1 MGETV
6 QVIPHVTDEIKHHIY
21 MAAKQSE
28 AQVLITEIG
37 GTVGD
42 IESQPFLEA
51 IRQVA
56 QEQGKENCLFIH
68 VTLVPY
74 IASCCEYKSKPTQH
88 SVKELQSYGIMPD
101 IIVAR
106 CEAALPQ
113 SIIKKISLFCNITE
127 ECVIENQDLPSL
139 YEVVPMLEKQGLA
152 RIVCDKL
159 KLSYKEVDHREW
171 DSMLERIHA
180 CKEDVK
186 IALIGKYVQ
195 LHDAYLSVV
204 EALHH
209 GGFENGCR
217 VHIKWVDSEK
227 LEQSDSDAILKDV
240 DGILIPGGF
249 GDRGIEGKIIAAKYA
264 REHKIPFLGICLGMQ
279 IASIEVARHILGYK
293 DANSREFQPNSQHMI
308 IDFMSDQNDAI
319 RKGGTMRLGA
329 YPCHIKENSRMM
341 EAYGKQNI
349 NERHRHR
356 YEFNNAYRKEFIA
369 HGMDIVGTSMDNSL
383 VEALEIHD
391 HPFYIGVQFH
401 PEFQS
406 RPNRAHPL
414 FAAFVAAARC
424 HKQ

>member
-1 MGETV
+1 M
-6 QVIPHVTDEIKHHIY
+6 
-21 MAAKQSE
+21 
-28 AQVLITEIG
+28 
-37 GTVGD
+37 
-42 IESQPFLEA
+42 
-51 IRQVA
+51 
-56 QEQGKENCLFIH
+56 
-68 VTLVPY
+68 
-74 IASCCEYKSKPTQH
+74 
-88 SVKELQSYGIMPD
+88 
-101 IIVAR
+101 
-106 CEAALPQ
+106 
-113 SIIKKISLFCNITE
+113 
-127 ECVIENQDLPSL
+127 
-139 YEVVPMLEKQGLA
+139 
-152 RIVCDKL
+152 
-159 KLSYKEVDHREW
+159 
-171 DSMLERIHA
+171 
-180 CKEDVK
+180 
-186 IALIGKYVQ
+186 
-195 LHDAYLSVV
+195 
-204 EALHH
+204 
-209 GGFENGCR
+209 
-217 VHIKWVDSEK
+217 
-227 LEQSDSDAILKDV
+227 KDV

-279 IASIEVARHILGYK
+279 IASIEFARHILGYK